1 MWLLP
6 GSSGKGNR
14 CSGLKINSNAEINKE
29 KNMLTS
35 EMIKDVALAA
45 GADMCGIGSMDRFEG
60 APREMDPR
68 FIFPE
73 AKSIIGMV
81 FRIPRGVQRGI
92 EEGTQFYQYPSMAYG
107 GINEIFAPSV
117 LYQVGQLIE
126 DEGYE
131 AFIYRNTGARGS
143 VSDMDGNLGN
153 TLSPEE
159 QIEAMNQAKRKTNH
173 HRSVQFTRP
182 ARLGQEAPDLQFQF
196 RLAAVA
202 CGLGEIGW
210 SKMFLTKD
218 FGPLQRVAF
227 IFTDAELEPDPLY
240 DGEPLC
246 RRCMACVRECPGG
259 CLSKTESIK
268 VNVGGKICEWGKFD
282 EWKCY
287 AFYTHGGRKFN
298 PFVPKEVWDKNENGD
313 LDVLEKDG
321 VKADEK
327 TVKKVYLALEEY
339 FPTWV
344 GYNMAKCGG
353 CIRACVS
360 MLEKKGGCMAGR
372 FHETLR
378 TDKPWKMDR

>member
-1 MWLLP
+1 
-6 GSSGKGNR
+6 
-14 CSGLKINSNAEINKE
+14 
-29 KNMLTS
+29 MLTS
-35 EMIKDVALAA
+35 EMIKEAALAA
-45 GADMCGIGSMDRFEG
+45 GADMCGIGTLDRFEG

-143 VSDMDGNLGN
+143 VSDMDGTPGN

-182 ARLGQEAPDLQFQF
+182 ARPGQEAPDLQFQF

-210 SKMFLTKD
+210 SKMFLTRD

-268 VNVGGKICEWGKFD
+268 VNVGGKICEWGKLD

-313 LDVLEKDG
+313 LDVLEKPDC
-321 VKADEK
+321 KADEK
-327 TVKKVYLALEEY
+327 SVKKVYLALEKY

-372 FHETLR
+372 FKEPLR
-378 TDKPWKMDR
+378 NGKPWEMER